1 MTLIVVNEIELMAT
15 FAARHQAAAICN
27 LNEIVLTIRSGTGSL
42 CQALLRHLVFSHV
55 SATIIIRG
63 ERPLEH

>member
-1 MTLIVVNEIELMAT
+1 MVNLLKKSESMAT
-15 FAARHQAAAICN
+15 FAERHQAAAIYN